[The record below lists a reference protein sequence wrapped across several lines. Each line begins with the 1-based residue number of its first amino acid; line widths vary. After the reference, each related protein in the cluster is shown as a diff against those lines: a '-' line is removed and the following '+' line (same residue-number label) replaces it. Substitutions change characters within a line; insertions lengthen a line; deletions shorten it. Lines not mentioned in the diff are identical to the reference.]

1 MKKILIVLALLASF
15 QVANAQGGVGAAK
28 KALDAAIAAS
38 QNAKKATK
46 VATWTKLAETYIDAY
61 NAPAANV
68 WVGASE
74 NELKLAMGNDKPTS
88 TENVVLGGEQYVKQI
103 FADKNLY
110 LNSRGQLEIIEVTK
124 PVVENALTKALEAYK
139 KAYELDTKGTKTKDI
154 AAGIKNI
161 VGKLNNEAYNAYTLG
176 NVAAAERLFESAFG
190 ASAQKPNEV
199 LDTSSLYNAGWTS
212 FASENYAKAKTLFDK
227 CLDYGYYA
235 KDGEVFVKLADCAT
249 KLDTSAAG
257 KTLQKEYLEKGF
269 SKFPQ
274 SQGLLIGLIN
284 YYINSGEDTNRLF
297 TLIDDAKKNEPNN
310 ASLYYV
316 EGNIHSKLGQIEEAI
331 AAYEKCAVI
340 DPNYEYGYIG
350 EGLMYYNQASDLVE
364 KAQNEMDDNKYMA
377 LVQQFE
383 KALKGCIEPFEKAYN
398 ISKDE
403 SIKSSIAE
411 YLKNAY
417 YRFRDEDPKYMAGYE
432 KYTKL
437 LNN

>member
-1 MKKILIVLALLASF
+1 MKKIFIVLALLASF

-38 QNAKKATK
+38 QNAKKADK

-61 NAPAANV
+61 NAPSANV
-68 WVGASE
+68 WVGATE
-74 NELKLAMGNDKPTS
+74 NELKLAMGNDRAS
-88 TENVVLGGEQYVKQI
+88 SAEEVVLGGEQYTKQVY
-103 FADKNLY
+103 ADKNLY
-110 LNSRGQLEIIEVTK
+110 FNGKGQLEIIEVTK
-124 PVVENALTKALEAYK
+124 PIVENALSKALEAYK
-139 KAYELDTKGTKTKDI
+139 KAYELDTKATKTKDI

-161 VGKLNNEAYNAYTLG
+161 VSKFNTEAYNAYTLG
-176 NVAAAERLFESAFG
+176 NVVASERLFENAFSA
-190 ASAQKPNEV
+190 SSQKPCEAI
-199 LDTSSLYNAGWTS
+199 DTSSLYNAGWTS
-212 FASENYAKAKTLFDK
+212 YASENYGKAKVLFDK
-227 CLDYGYYA
+227 CLDYGYFA
-235 KDGEVFVKLADCAT
+235 KDGEVFVKLADCAS
-249 KLDTSAAG
+249 KLDTTAAG
-257 KTLQKEYLEKGF
+257 KVAQKNYLEQGF
-269 SKFPQ
+269 TKFPQ

-316 EGNIHSKLGQIEEAI
+316 EGNIHSKLGNVDEAI

-350 EGLMYYNQASDLVE
+350 EGLMYYNQASEFVE

-383 KALKGCIEPFEKAYN
+383 KALKGCIDPFEKAYS

-403 SIKSSIAE
+403 GIKSSIAE

>member
-1 MKKILIVLALLASF
+1 MKKILIVLALLASV

-28 KALDAAIAAS
+28 KALDAAIEAS

-46 VATWTKLAETYIDAY
+46 VATWTKLAETYVDAF
-61 NAPAANV
+61 NAPSANV

-74 NELKLAMGNDKPTS
+74 NELKLAMGNDKPS
-88 TENVVLGGEQYVKQI
+88 SVENVELSGEQYVKQV

-110 LNSRGQLEIIEVTK
+110 FNSKGQLEIIEVTR
-124 PVVENALTKALEAYK
+124 PVVDNALQKALDAYK
-139 KAYELDTKGTKTKDI
+139 KAYEIDTKGTKTKDI

-161 VGKLNNEAYNAYTLG
+161 VGKLNSEAYNAYSLG
-176 NVAAAERLFESAFG
+176 KIAASERLFESAFN
-190 ASAQKPNEV
+190 ASKQQPSESI
-199 LDTSSLYNAGWTS
+199 DTSSLYNAGWTS
-212 FASENYAKAKTLFDK
+212 FAAQDYGKAKILFDQ

-235 KDGEVFVKLADCAT
+235 KDGEAFVKLADCVS
-249 KLDTSAAG
+249 KLDTTATG
-257 KTLQKEYLEKGF
+257 KALQKDYLEQGF
-269 SKFPQ
+269 VKFPQ

-284 YYINSGEDTNRLF
+284 YYISSGEDTDRLF
-297 TLIDDAKKNEPNN
+297 QLIDNAKKNEPNN

-316 EGNIHSKLGQIEEAI
+316 EGNINSKLGKFDDAI

-364 KAQNEMDDNKYMA
+364 KAQNEMDDNKYME

-383 KALKGCIEPFEKAYN
+383 KALKSCIGPFEKAYE

-403 SIKSSIAE
+403 SIKTSIAE
-411 YLKNAY
+411 YLKNAF
-417 YRFRDEDPKYMAGYE
+417 YRFRDEDPKFMAGYE
-432 KYTKL
+432 KYSKL
-437 LNN
+437 LGN